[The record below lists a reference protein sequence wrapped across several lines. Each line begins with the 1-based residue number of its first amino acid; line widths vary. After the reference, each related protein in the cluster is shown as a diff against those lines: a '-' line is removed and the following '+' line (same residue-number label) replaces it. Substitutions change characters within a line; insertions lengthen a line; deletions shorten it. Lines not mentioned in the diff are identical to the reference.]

1 MVIASCALSLG
12 VNTRGVEMVLHF
24 MPPRRICDYVQ
35 QAGRAGRCNWMQDLQ
50 LPCIVYFTSASLVK
64 VDKTMHEYC
73 TDSSACKRQLAFEHV
88 SPNFDF
94 HSVGIQAM
102 MHLKPPENEF
112 MEGRALAYVHELKS
126 FVNDKLGR
134 GERTIELEVL
144 QKRAAVWKQFV
155 SFEALIDVLGLKIL
169 NMAQRPEPLP
179 RVHYTHMIMTLQLA
193 FVAYKVPNC
202 PSLKCR
208 RLKFCSRPQGP
219 RLVGSLLTWPKKT
232 RSNGSRGCGL
242 PLPTQKI

>member
-1 MVIASCALSLG
+1 MNTNVTGPLDWGVIEEFA
-12 VNTRGVEMVLHF
+12 
-24 MPPRRICDYVQ
+24 
-35 QAGRAGRCNWMQDLQ
+35 RANDRTPLLRPLCLAWMKTIPLV
-50 LPCIVYFTSASLVK
+50 LPCAK
-64 VDKTMHEYC
+64 C
-73 TDSSACKRQLAFEHV
+73 RGSSE
-88 SPNFDF
+88 
-94 HSVGIQAM
+94 AM
-102 MHLKPPENEF
+102 VHLKPPENEF

-242 PLPTQKI
+242 PLPTQKT